1 MTDHLYER
9 HLKSEMEAALE
20 SARIINL
27 IGPRQ
32 TGKTTLVRDMLNIS
46 HFVSFDDEN
55 VLAAIEAD
63 PQGQIQAL
71 VSAAGGKSIV
81 IDEVQR
87 SKRIALTIKRIV
99 DGNRKMGQ
107 FVLTG
112 SSNVFISAEIMD
124 SLAGR
129 VLTLKMLPLSSAE
142 INEVGPCRLLDWA
155 KGSAQISELPSC
167 RIVSRAEII
176 DRVIRGGYPE
186 IRALPER
193 SRQRRYREYIDT
205 IVDRDVADVMK
216 IRRTD
221 SMRRLIDQVAIRT
234 GSELNTTDLGD
245 KIGLTRQIT
254 GEYLDILERLSL
266 IARLPA
272 WTSGEAGRDIKH
284 PKCHLID
291 TGIATAL
298 RGITVG
304 DFTLGKDQTSL
315 GALFETYVYTE
326 LLKCLPLQRDEW
338 RLFHWRDRKGKE
350 IDVVAQNGNLVVGF
364 EMKASSTISAD
375 DFKNFA
381 AFKNGPAAKWDFIGL
396 VIYMGDQVLVFGD
409 RLFAI
414 PVSIFSSFR

>member
-1 MTDHLYER
+1 
-9 HLKSEMEAALE
+9 
-20 SARIINL
+20 
-27 IGPRQ
+27 
-32 TGKTTLVRDMLNIS
+32 
-46 HFVSFDDEN
+46 
-55 VLAAIEAD
+55 
-63 PQGQIQAL
+63 
-71 VSAAGGKSIV
+71 
-81 IDEVQR
+81 
-87 SKRIALTIKRIV
+87 
-99 DGNRKMGQ
+99 
-107 FVLTG
+107 
-112 SSNVFISAEIMD
+112 
-124 SLAGR
+124 
-129 VLTLKMLPLSSAE
+129 
-142 INEVGPCRLLDWA
+142 
-155 KGSAQISELPSC
+155 
-167 RIVSRAEII
+167 
-176 DRVIRGGYPE
+176 
-186 IRALPER
+186 
-193 SRQRRYREYIDT
+193 
-205 IVDRDVADVMK
+205 
-216 IRRTD
+216 
-221 SMRRLIDQVAIRT
+221 MRRLIDQVAIRT

-291 TGIATAL
+291 TGIAAAL
-298 RGITVG
+298 RGITIG

-326 LLKCLPLQRDEW
+326 LLKCLRLQRDEW

-350 IDVVAQNGNLVVGF
+350 IDVVAENGNLVVGF